1 VTSELGFDVHGPDDA
16 PALVLGSSLGTTRTM
31 WDDHLARFA
40 QHFRV
45 VRYDHRGHG
54 ESKAPEGPY
63 TIAELADDVLA
74 LMDHLGITRAH
85 HGGVSLGG
93 MVAMQVAIDHPERVD
108 RLGLVC
114 TSAYVPPVSA
124 WRDRAE
130 TVRRSGMKSVVDTV
144 TGRWFTPA
152 FAASDRADGLRRAF
166 VEVPPEGYASCCE
179 AIAAMDL
186 RAGLGAVRAPTLV
199 IAGSD
204 DPATPVEHAR
214 AITAAVSAGGGTA
227 ELVVVPGAHLASVEE
242 ADIVGDA
249 LLRHWA
255 AQTQAQEVT
264 HG

>member
-1 VTSELGFDVHGPDDA
+1 MTSELGFDVHGPDDA

-54 ESKAPEGPY
+54 ESKVPEGPY
-63 TIAELADDVLA
+63 TMAELAQDVVA
-74 LMDHLGITRAH
+74 LMDHLGIARAR

-108 RLGLVC
+108 SLGLVC
-114 TSAYVPPVSA
+114 TSAHLPPASA

-130 TVRRSGMKSVVDTV
+130 TVRRNGMKSVVDTV
-144 TGRWFTPA
+144 TVRWFTPA
-152 FAASDRADGLRRAF
+152 FAGSGRADGLRRAF

-186 RAGLGAVRAPTLV
+186 RAGLGAVRAPALV

-204 DPATPVEHAR
+204 DHATPVEHAR
-214 AITAAVSAGGGTA
+214 TITAAVNAGGGAA
-227 ELVVVPGAHLASVEE
+227 ELVVVPGAHLAAVEH
-242 ADIVGDA
+242 AGVVGDA
-249 LLRHWA
+249 LLPHWGA
-255 AQTQAQEVT
+255 HPQAQEVT